1 MRSRVCRP
9 RGIPFQAL
17 RRLAMATKQE
27 IAKFMTAAFPSSR
40 FTIVE
45 ARSKSATIRRR
56 VTPDDVR
63 PGGTV
68 SGPTL
73 MALADTA
80 LYVAI
85 HATLGITP
93 HAVTSS
99 LNINFLRRPSADQ
112 DVVAICKLL
121 KVGRSLA
128 VGEVSLYSEGTA
140 DPVAH
145 VVGTYALPQD
155 RDAQTRTRD
164 PGSDG

>member
-1 MRSRVCRP
+1 
-9 RGIPFQAL
+9 
-17 RRLAMATKQE
+17 MATKEE
-27 IAKFMTAAFPSSR
+27 IGQFMAEAFPSGH

-45 ARSKSATIRRR
+45 AGHNTATIRRR
-56 VTPDDVR
+56 VTEHDIR

-85 HATLGITP
+85 HATIGITP
-93 HAVTSS
+93 QAVTS
-99 LNINFLRRPSADQ
+99 NMNANFLRRPVADKEL
-112 DVVAICKLL
+112 VAVCRLL

-128 VGEVSLYSEGTA
+128 VGEVSLFSDGSD

-145 VVGTYALPQD
+145 VVGTYALPSAANA
-155 RDAQTRTRD
+155 DARRTR
-164 PGSDG
+164 